1 MTSLT
6 LPLASDC
13 ALTAQIISSR
23 QPLPASV
30 LLTPMTNSPP
40 PPSAASVPAASVSS
54 GSVVAPAG
62 PAYAIVNEKA
72 TSAAAAAAPAFT
84 WSLLVIVLLI
94 SLSAPG
100 TTLACLVP
108 QGIVDC
114 DPLCAGAL
122 ASPAACPPVRFPGRL
137 SRQRRRPYY
146 SHRAVGQYAGN
157 RRPAGPLRYREIEQY
172 LQG

>member
-40 PPSAASVPAASVSS
+40 PAASVPAASVPAASVPAASVSS

-62 PAYAIVNEKA
+62 PANAIVNEKA
-72 TSAAAAAAPAFT
+72 TSAAAAAAPAFP
-84 WSLLVIVLLI
+84 WSLLVIVMLI

-122 ASPAACPPVRFPGRL
+122 ASPCCLSARPVP
-137 SRQRRRPYY
+137 
-146 SHRAVGQYAGN
+146 RAIV
-157 RRPAGPLRYREIEQY
+157 
-172 LQG
+172 